1 LPESVAAVNLRFKGD
16 VQILKAALGAQAESG
31 VADDMAYTYHE
42 LKGKTIQELR
52 DIAKD
57 VPEHD
62 AVQGFSQM
70 NKDHLLPALCK
81 ALGIPV
87 HERAEVVG
95 IDKPAI
101 KAKMREL
108 KRKRDDAI
116 ASKDGEMVKS
126 LRRQIHGLNREIRR
140 HILRTA

>member
-1 LPESVAAVNLRFKGD
+1 
-16 VQILKAALGAQAESG
+16 
-31 VADDMAYTYHE
+31 MAYTYHE
-42 LKGKTIQELR
+42 LKEKTIQELR

-57 VPEHD
+57 VHHD

-70 NKDHLLPALCK
+70 NKEHLLPALCR
-81 ALGIPV
+81 ALGVPV
-87 HERAEVVG
+87 HEHAEVVG

-108 KRKRDDAI
+108 KKQRETAVE
-116 ASKDGEMVKS
+116 AKDRATLKAV
-126 LRRQIHGLNREIRR
+126 RRQIHSLNREIRR

>member
-1 LPESVAAVNLRFKGD
+1 
-16 VQILKAALGAQAESG
+16 
-31 VADDMAYTYHE
+31 MAYTYHD
-42 LKGKTIQELR
+42 LKLKTVQELR

-57 VPEHD
+57 VQHD

-81 ALGIPV
+81 ALGIEA
-87 HERAEVVG
+87 HEHHRVTG

-108 KRKRDDAI
+108 RAKRAQAVEAHDGDAL
-116 ASKDGEMVKS
+116 KS
-126 LRRQIHGLNREIRR
+126 IRRQIHRLNRQIRA
-140 HILRTA
+140 HVSG

>member
-1 LPESVAAVNLRFKGD
+1 
-16 VQILKAALGAQAESG
+16 
-31 VADDMAYTYHE
+31 MAYTYHE
-42 LKGKTIQELR
+42 LKEKTIQELR

-57 VPEHD
+57 VHHD

-70 NKDHLLPALCK
+70 NKEHLLPALCR

-87 HERAEVVG
+87 HEHAEVVG
-95 IDKPAI
+95 IDKPAV

-108 KRKRDDAI
+108 KQKRDAAI
-116 ASKDGEMVKS
+116 ASKDSETLKA
-126 LRRQIHGLNREIRR
+126 LRRQIHALNREIRR